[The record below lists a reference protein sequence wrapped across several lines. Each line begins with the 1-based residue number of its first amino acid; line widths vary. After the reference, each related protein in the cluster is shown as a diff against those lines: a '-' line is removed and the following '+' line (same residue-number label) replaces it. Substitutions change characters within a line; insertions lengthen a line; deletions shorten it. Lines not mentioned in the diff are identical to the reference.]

1 MKIYIVT
8 EGEYSDYHI
17 EGVFLTKEAA
27 DKYVKLFCAGK
38 YFYPEVE
45 EYETM
50 DDACPNE
57 ACVVECKAEFV
68 HVIGTLARNGVYTTR
83 HIFKASEV
91 PEEYTT
97 VCDWNGNTVFHFFV
111 SENYDGL
118 HNPKLLGKIACDRY
132 AAYKARKE
140 GIA

>member
-1 MKIYIVT
+1 MNIYVVT

-27 DKYVKLFCAGK
+27 EKYMKLHCYGK
-38 YFYPEVE
+38 YDYPEVE

-50 DDACPNE
+50 DEHYPDE
-57 ACVVECKAEFV
+57 EMVVECEAEFM
-68 HVIGTLARNGVYTTR
+68 HVLGTLIGNSAWITKRT
-83 HIFKASEV
+83 FKASEA

-97 VCDWNGNTVFHFFV
+97 VRDWNGDTVFHFFV

-140 GIA
+140 GIV